1 MTHTLQFYTTTDDQC
16 AGVSCASHE
25 LDLHGLMPSEE
36 YASTRRA
43 DLYAVNQAV
52 QMMAT
57 TYRHCAAAEVHIGE
71 LNGLDLLCGEVSRED
86 TTLKAKYFG

>member
-1 MTHTLQFYTTTDDQC
+1 M
-16 AGVSCASHE
+16 
-25 LDLHGLMPSEE
+25 
-36 YASTRRA
+36 
-43 DLYAVNQAV
+43 